1 MVPLLH
7 REGVAQLAED
17 GHIIIDV
24 LQAGAALSPGTSG
37 DPRAQPP
44 HSQSERPPLPLA
56 QGTDCVVSADST
68 AHFTEEGTALERKEL
83 AQVSHLG
90 LRGLCFSSHTQSCLR
105 PCSLEGQFCVPACV
119 PACPSLAPTSRIYH
133 VGTNTAVFPQ
143 TPWNPSFPSSPLP
156 SCPSC
161 PQLTLDIA
169 LCSGTCRAET

>member
-1 MVPLLH
+1 MV
-7 REGVAQLAED
+7 
-17 GHIIIDV
+17 
-24 LQAGAALSPGTSG
+24 ST
-37 DPRAQPP
+37 
-44 HSQSERPPLPLA
+44 
-56 QGTDCVVSADST
+56 DST

-105 PCSLEGQFCVPACV
+105 PCSLEGQFRIPACV
-119 PACPSLAPTSRIYH
+119 PLCPSLAPTSRIYH

-169 LCSGTCRAET
+169 LGSGTCRAETWPCPQKPTVFCSRCLSLALATCADKALPLLSQHGANITYRFRP